1 MAEVPHV
8 WAAYARCQQQLSTRA
23 SLDDASWG
31 LEAGLNAILAGKS
44 ESGGLADDEVVRTVA
59 NASRRNRHCAM
70 LVKKYSTDLAGREN
84 VTVIGEY
91 EARSDL
97 ARLALKLSSQ
107 NYRLLLLIGY
117 GEDRA
122 DIAMQFGMSPE
133 GLRARISRAR
143 SEARGLLAA

>member
-1 MAEVPHV
+1 MAEVPHD
-8 WAAYARCQQQLSTRA
+8 WAAYARRQQQLSTRA

-31 LEAGLNAILAGKS
+31 LEAGLNAILDGKS
-44 ESGGLADDEVVRTVA
+44 EGGGLAEVDVVRTVS
-59 NASRRNRHCAM
+59 NTSRRNRHCAM
-70 LVKKYSTDLAGREN
+70 LVRKFSSDLAGNEN
-84 VTVIGEY
+84 VAVIGKY

-122 DIAMQFGMSPE
+122 DIAMQFGLSPE
-133 GLRARISRAR
+133 SLRARVSRAR
-143 SEARGLLAA
+143 SEARLLLAA